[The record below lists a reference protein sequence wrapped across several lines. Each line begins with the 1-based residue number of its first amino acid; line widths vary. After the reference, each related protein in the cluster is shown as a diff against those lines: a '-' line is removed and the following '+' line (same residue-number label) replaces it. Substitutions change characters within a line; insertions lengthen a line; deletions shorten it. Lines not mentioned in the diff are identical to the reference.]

1 VYYSPLSPRQGLCII
16 RSGKTHHYNKNKN
29 MVTIEYVSRAE
40 GWLLLTILAYFLL
53 NGAQIFETAVVVPK
67 WSAAP
72 PVSFQYFRRPYGLDL
87 KTFWIVAHSIHE
99 ISFVLAIVFC
109 WKIDP
114 VRNWMLVLFALHVAV
129 RIWTLAYFAP
139 NILAFQAIA
148 NGQTSGN
155 DLPGRACLWKT
166 LNYIRVG
173 IFIAVSLA
181 LIPLLLKLH
190 VTGAVKQM
198 H

>member
-1 VYYSPLSPRQGLCII
+1 
-16 RSGKTHHYNKNKN
+16 

-72 PVSFQYFRRPYGLDL
+72 PASFQYFRRPYGLDL
-87 KTFWIVAHSIHE
+87 KTFWIIAHSIHE
-99 ISFVLAIVFC
+99 STFVLAIIFC

-114 VRNWMLVLFALHVAV
+114 VRNWLLVLFALHVAV

-139 NILAFQAIA
+139 NIITFQAIA
-148 NGQTSGN
+148 NGQTPGN
-155 DLPGRACLWKT
+155 DLPSRATVWKT
-166 LNYIRVG
+166 LNYIRVS
-173 IFIAVSLA
+173 IFVAVSFG
-181 LIPLLLKLH
+181 LIPLFLQLH
-190 VTGAVKQM
+190 SYRND
-198 H
+198 